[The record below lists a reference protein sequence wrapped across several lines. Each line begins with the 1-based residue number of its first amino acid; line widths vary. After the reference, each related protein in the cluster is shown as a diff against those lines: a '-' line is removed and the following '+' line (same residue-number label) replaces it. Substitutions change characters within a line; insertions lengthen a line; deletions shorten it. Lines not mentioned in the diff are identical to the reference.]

1 MSAYDRL
8 LEYRIKPSVQRIAI
22 MDYLMSHHTHPTAD
36 EIYQL
41 LRLELPSISL
51 GTVYRNLNQLSES
64 GEVMKITG
72 LDGSIHFDHN
82 THKHYHFICNK
93 CNKVYDIPAK
103 AIPNIE
109 NSVEECTGLHVSECE
124 LVLKGLCRDC
134 QKLN

>member
-1 MSAYDRL
+1 MKYS
-8 LEYRIKPSVQRIAI
+8 KQRELILKTLQENPI
-22 MDYLMSHHTHPTAD
+22 HPTAD

-51 GTVYRNLNQLSES
+51 GTVYRNLNQLNES

>member
-1 MSAYDRL
+1 MKYS
-8 LEYRIKPSVQRIAI
+8 KQRELILKTLQDNPI
-22 MDYLMSHHTHPTAD
+22 HPTAD

-41 LRLELPSISL
+41 LRCELPTISL

-72 LDGSIHFDHN
+72 LDGSVHFDHN

-93 CNKVYDIPAK
+93 CNKVYDIPAELV
-103 AIPNIE
+103 PNIMTTVAE
-109 NSVEECTGLHVSECE
+109 QTGMHISECE

>member
-1 MSAYDRL
+1 MKYS
-8 LEYRIKPSVQRIAI
+8 KQRELILKTLQENPI
-22 MDYLMSHHTHPTAD
+22 HPTAD

-72 LDGSIHFDHN
+72 LDGSVHFDHN
-82 THKHYHFICNK
+82 TYKHYHFICNK

>member
-1 MSAYDRL
+1 MKYS
-8 LEYRIKPSVQRIAI
+8 KQRELILKTLQENPI
-22 MDYLMSHHTHPTAD
+22 HPTAD

-109 NSVEECTGLHVSECE
+109 NSVEECTGLHISECE

>member
-1 MSAYDRL
+1 MKYS
-8 LEYRIKPSVQRIAI
+8 KQRELILKTLQENPI
-22 MDYLMSHHTHPTAD
+22 HPTAD

-72 LDGSIHFDHN
+72 LDGSVHFDHN

-109 NSVEECTGLHVSECE
+109 NSVEECTGLHISECE

>member
-1 MSAYDRL
+1 MKYS
-8 LEYRIKPSVQRIAI
+8 KQRELILKTLQENPI
-22 MDYLMSHHTHPTAD
+22 HPTAD

>member
-1 MSAYDRL
+1 MKYS
-8 LEYRIKPSVQRIAI
+8 KQRELILKTLQENPI
-22 MDYLMSHHTHPTAD
+22 HPTAD

-72 LDGSIHFDHN
+72 LDGSVHFDHN

>member
-1 MSAYDRL
+1 MKYS
-8 LEYRIKPSVQRIAI
+8 KQRELILKTLRENPI
-22 MDYLMSHHTHPTAD
+22 HPTAD

-41 LRLELPSISL
+41 LRHELPNISL

-72 LDGSIHFDHN
+72 LDGSVHFDHN

-103 AIPNIE
+103 DVPDIE
-109 NSVEECTGLHVSECE
+109 HSVSEHTGLYISECE

>member
-1 MSAYDRL
+1 MKYS
-8 LEYRIKPSVQRIAI
+8 KQRELILKTLQENPI
-22 MDYLMSHHTHPTAD
+22 HPTAD

-72 LDGSIHFDHN
+72 LDGSVHFDHN

-109 NSVEECTGLHVSECE
+109 NSVEEYTGLHISECE